1 MTAGERSDNPVE
13 LVVGRV
19 GRPHGIR
26 GEVTVEVRTDDP
38 DDRFAPGRVLVTDRA
53 ESGPLTIE
61 RTHWH
66 SGRLLVRF
74 AGVDDR
80 DAAEKLRGT
89 ILIIDSADLPPT
101 NDPDE
106 FHDHELIG
114 LTVVTVD
121 GAEFGIVAEIRHL
134 GQDLLVIDTTKAPQS
149 PGGGEVLV
157 PFVAALVP
165 DVDVAAGRLVIDPPP
180 GLTQL

>member
-1 MTAGERSDNPVE
+1 VE

-38 DDRFAPGRVLVTDRA
+38 DDRFAPGRVVPTDPA

-61 RTHWH
+61 RTRWH
-66 SGRLLVRF
+66 SGRLLVHF
-74 AGVDDR
+74 AGVEDR
-80 DAAEKLRGT
+80 DAAQELRGT
-89 ILIIDSADLPPT
+89 LLIIDSADLPPT

-106 FHDHELIG
+106 FHDHELLG
-114 LTVVTVD
+114 LTAVTVD
-121 GAEFGIVAEIRHL
+121 GEELGTVTDIRHL
-134 GQDLLVIDTTKAPQS
+134 GQDLLVIDTAGR
-149 PGGGEVLV
+149 PGGGAADGGGDEVLV

-165 DVDVAAGRLVIDPPP
+165 DVDVAAGRVVIDPPP
-180 GLTQL
+180 GLIQL

>member
-1 MTAGERSDNPVE
+1 ME

-26 GEVTVEVRTDDP
+26 GEVTVDVRTDDP
-38 DDRFAPGRVLVTDRA
+38 DDRFAPGRVLPTDPA

-61 RTHWH
+61 QVRWH

-74 AGVDDR
+74 EGVDDR
-80 DAAEKLRGT
+80 DAAEGLRGT
-89 ILIIDSADLPPT
+89 LLVIDSADLPPT
-101 NDPDE
+101 GDPDE
-106 FHDHELIG
+106 FHDHELVG
-114 LTVVTVD
+114 LTAVTVD
-121 GAEFGIVAEIRHL
+121 GTELGTVTEIRHL
-134 GQDLLVIDTTKAPQS
+134 GQDLLVIDAAEA
-149 PGGGEVLV
+149 GREVLV

-180 GLTQL
+180 GLIQL

>member
-1 MTAGERSDNPVE
+1 VE

-38 DDRFAPGRVLVTDRA
+38 DDRFAPGRVLPTDPA
-53 ESGPLTIE
+53 ESGPLTVE
-61 RTHWH
+61 RIRWH

-74 AGVDDR
+74 TGIEDR
-80 DAAEKLRGT
+80 DAAEGLRGT
-89 ILIIDSADLPPT
+89 WLVIDSADLPPT
-101 NDPDE
+101 DDPDE

-114 LTVVTVD
+114 LTAVTVD
-121 GAEFGIVAEIRHL
+121 GRKLGTVTDIRHL
-134 GQDLLVIDTTKAPQS
+134 GQDLLVVDTAEGAGGESGQAEDS
-149 PGGGEVLV
+149 GGGEVLV

-165 DVDVAAGRLVIDPPP
+165 EVDVAAGRVVIDPPP
-180 GLTQL
+180 GLFQL